1 MLRIL
6 DKDKAPIKGLRVY
19 KDYCIESVL
28 DLSNKTLSFSA
39 PWRNLRGAVELE
51 GYIETK
57 TDRYVVKEITKNKS
71 EGTAQIVAT
80 LDMESLEG
88 KSFRRFESVEQTIE
102 AALRLAFAGTG
113 WTIGESMVTKKRTI
127 RMSNTSALEVMKQ
140 ALKTYRAE
148 ITVNSKDQVISIYEK
163 IGEDKGAYFT
173 SQLNLKT
180 LSVQSTSYDFYTE
193 IEPYGKDGMTIES
206 VNDGKTYVE
215 NHQYSNKVK
224 RLIWKD
230 ERYTDP
236 ESLKEDAE
244 AKLADMSKPYTSYSA
259 DVIDLA
265 NAAPVTDYTPGE
277 YKVGVLT
284 VNGKRLTVPPDNTG
298 LIIRAAIVPE
308 QRRVRNYS
316 ILAYDIGDTVTLID
330 SYTGTREKQR
340 IVGIK
345 RYPEEPNRNTCTLAN
360 KVLTFEEL
368 AQKYDTAAET
378 IDNVTNDNGQIDGDT
393 IDELPAG
400 KVTDLDTTIDNAIIG
415 SAVIGDL
422 QVQYLEVTGKI
433 TAVEGEFGALK
444 ANVAE
449 FEEATIGRL
458 DAVDATI
465 ENLKV
470 TDLTAINAKIN
481 VLEADSANIKSLL
494 AGNAGVG
501 DLQNIHLTSQNAV
514 IDSALIR
521 TAVMQSVTVNDLL
534 AGTIST
540 NKFTIASDDGGI
552 KIVGATQQWTDKDG
566 KIRMQAGRD
575 ANGDFTFSLFDA
587 SGTGVLIDSTGI
599 KPGAIADGII
609 VNDMIAD
616 NAGIPGSKLDI
627 TSVINSINGST
638 STINSSRIWFDERNQ
653 SLNQIYSQMSDDLIT
668 IGASAD
674 NAVQIA
680 QDAMD
685 KLNGISTLDAISAVL
700 DNDAHVVHTEP
711 DGTGGDYGDCNTT
724 ITVFSGETDVSD
736 RAFYYAT
743 PSPGVTG
750 TWNAATRTYQVTGM
764 ASDSGYVDIE
774 AVYGT
779 EDHYL
784 AVDGKRL
791 ALPGGS
797 LLVIRSGGARITKR
811 FSISKA
817 PDGRVGVS
825 YSLQCSTL
833 AIRKQLD
840 GTMVPEGV
848 LFSGKYNNGSQIL
861 SYAGRY
867 KIEESTDGGSWTQKY
882 LSTSDEL
889 QKLYTP
895 SSSDIKMIR
904 GTLYAAGGGQE
915 LDSQSIVVLTDADD
929 LPDQISGLQDAI
941 YETNTH
947 VTNIQTSIDGIQG
960 NISDMTTQ
968 IHGVTQRVETVEGQA
983 SDLQGQINGVQG
995 EVDGV
1000 KEQVQGVADNA
1011 LLYNVRYA
1019 DNGNGTVT
1027 MTAILYQNGQEVTK
1041 NYPSWWYT
1049 WWKRSEMGSSYVG
1062 SGYSITMKTADI
1074 GFGTTVIGRF
1084 TMFDYRYLLVGGK
1097 RLILPGEKA
1106 LQVHVEN

>member
-6 DKDKAPIKGLRVY
+6 NKDKAPIKGLRVY

-28 DLSNKTLSFSA
+28 DLSNKTLYFSA

-71 EGTAQIVAT
+71 EGTAKIVAT

-113 WTIGESMVTKKRTI
+113 WTIGESMVVKKRTI
-127 RMSNTSALEVMKQ
+127 RMSNTSALEVLKQ

-148 ITVNSKDQVISIYEK
+148 ITVNSKDQVISIYEQ
-163 IGEDKGAYFT
+163 IGEDRGAYFT
-173 SQLNLKT
+173 PQLNLKT
-180 LSVQSTSYDFYTE
+180 LSVQSTSYDFFTE

-206 VNDGKTYVE
+206 VNGGKTYVE
-215 NHQYSNKVK
+215 NHQYSNKAK

-265 NAAPVTDYTPGE
+265 NAAPVVDHS
-277 YKVGVLT
+277 
-284 VNGKRLTVPPDNTG
+284 PDGTE
-298 LIIRAAIVPE
+298 RT
-308 QRRVRNYS
+308 RNYS

-330 SYTGTREKQR
+330 SFTGTREKQR

-345 RYPEEPNRNTCTLAN
+345 RYPEEPNKNTCTLAN
-360 KVLTFEEL
+360 KVLSFEEL
-368 AQKYDTAAET
+368 AQKYGDAADA

-393 IDELPAG
+393 IDELPAD
-400 KVTDLDTTIDNAIIG
+400 KVSGLDIEVENAIIN
-415 SAVIGDL
+415 SATIEDL
-422 QVQYLEVTGKI
+422 TVKYLEVTGKI
-433 TAVEGEFGALK
+433 TAVEGEFGTLK

-458 DAVDATI
+458 DAIDATI

-470 TDLTAINAKIN
+470 TDLTAINAAIN
-481 VLEADSANIKSLL
+481 VLQADSANIKSLL

-575 ANGDFTFSLFDA
+575 ANGDFTFSLFDT

-638 STINSSRIWFDERNQ
+638 STINSSRIWFDEQNQ

-700 DNDAHVVHTEP
+700 DNDAHVVHTKP

-750 TWNAATRTYQVTGM
+750 TWNAATRTYQVTGI
-764 ASDSGYVDIE
+764 ASDNGYVDIE

-784 AVDGKRL
+784 AVGGKRL

-861 SYAGRY
+861 NYAGRY

-889 QKLYTP
+889 QKLYMP

-915 LDSQSIVVLTDADD
+915 LDSQSIIVLTDADG

-983 SDLQGQINGVQG
+983 SDLQGQISGVQG

-1000 KEQVQGVADNA
+1000 KDQVQGVADNA

-1027 MTAILYQNGQEVTK
+1027 MTAILYQNGQEVTQ

-1084 TMFDYRYLLVGGK
+1084 TTFEYQYLVYK
-1097 RLILPGEKA
+1097 TNRLILPGGNV

>member
-19 KDYCIESVL
+19 KDYCIEGVL
-28 DLSNKTLSFSA
+28 ELDNKTLSFSA
-39 PWRNLRGAVELE
+39 PWRNLRDAVELE

-57 TDRYVVKEITKNKS
+57 TDRFVIKEITKNKS
-71 EGTAQIVAT
+71 DGTAQIVAT

-88 KSFRRFESVEQTIE
+88 KSFRRFESVEQTIQ
-102 AALRLAFAGTG
+102 AALQLAFAGTG
-113 WTIGESMVTKKRTI
+113 WTIGASMVTKKRTV
-127 RMSNTSALEVMKQ
+127 RMSNVSALDVMKQ

-148 ITVNSKDQVISIYEK
+148 ITVNSKDQVISVYEQ
-163 IGEDKGAYFT
+163 IGEDRGTYFT

-193 IEPYGKDGMTIES
+193 IEPYGKDGLTIES

-224 RLIWKD
+224 RMIWKD
-230 ERYTDP
+230 ERYTVP

-244 AKLADMSKPYTSYSA
+244 AKLADMSKPYTSYTA
-259 DVIDLA
+259 DVVDLA
-265 NAAPVTDYTPGE
+265 NAAPIVDHDPSG
-277 YKVGVLT
+277 
-284 VNGKRLTVPPDNTG
+284 TG
-298 LIIRAAIVPE
+298 TT
-308 QRRVRNYS
+308 RNYS

-340 IVGIK
+340 IVGIR
-345 RYPEEPNRNTCTLAN
+345 RYPEEPSRNTCTLAN

-433 TAVEGEFGALK
+433 TAVEGEFGTLK

-638 STINSSRIWFDERNQ
+638 STINSSRIWFDEQNQ

-724 ITVFSGETDVSD
+724 ITVFSGDTDVSD
-736 RAFYYAT
+736 RAFYHAT
-743 PSPGVTG
+743 SSPGVTG
-750 TWNAATRTYQVTGM
+750 TWNAATHTYQVAGM
-764 ASDSGYVDIE
+764 ASDNGYVDIE

-861 SYAGRY
+861 NYAGRY
-867 KIEESTDGGSWTQKY
+867 KIEESTDGGSWVQKY

-915 LDSQSIVVLTDADD
+915 LDSQSIIVLTDADD

-983 SDLQGQINGVQG
+983 SDLQEQISGVQG

-1000 KEQVQGVADNA
+1000 KNQVQGVADNA

-1027 MTAILYQNGQEVTK
+1027 MTAILYQNGQEVTQ

-1084 TMFDYRYLLVGGK
+1084 TTFEYQYLVYK
-1097 RLILPGEKA
+1097 TNRLILPGGNV

>member
-19 KDYCIESVL
+19 RDYCIESVL

-113 WTIGESMVTKKRTI
+113 WTIGESMVVKKRTI
-127 RMSNTSALEVMKQ
+127 RMSNTSALEVLKQ

-148 ITVNSKDQVISIYEK
+148 ITVNSKDRVISIYEQ
-163 IGEDKGAYFT
+163 IGEDRGAYFT

-206 VNDGKTYVE
+206 VNGGKTYVE

-265 NAAPVTDYTPGE
+265 NAAPVVDHS
-277 YKVGVLT
+277 
-284 VNGKRLTVPPDNTG
+284 PDGTE
-298 LIIRAAIVPE
+298 RT
-308 QRRVRNYS
+308 RNYS

-330 SYTGTREKQR
+330 SFTGTREKQR

-345 RYPEEPNRNTCTLAN
+345 RYPEEPNKNTCTLAN
-360 KVLTFEEL
+360 KVLSFEEL
-368 AQKYDTAAET
+368 AQKYGDAADA
-378 IDNVTNDNGQIDGDT
+378 IDNVTNDNGQIDGDA
-393 IDELPAG
+393 IDELPAD
-400 KVTDLDTTIDNAIIG
+400 KVSGLDIEVENAIIN
-415 SAVIGDL
+415 SATIGDL
-422 QVQYLEVTGKI
+422 TVKYLEVTGKI
-433 TAVEGEFGALK
+433 TAVEGEFGTLK
-444 ANVAE
+444 ANVAK

-458 DAVDATI
+458 DAIDATI

-470 TDLTAINAKIN
+470 TDLTAINAAID
-481 VLEADSANIKSLL
+481 VLQADSANIKSLL

-616 NAGIPGSKLDI
+616 NAGISGSKLDI

-638 STINSSRIWFDERNQ
+638 STINSSRIWFDEQNQ

-724 ITVFSGETDVSD
+724 ITVFSGDTDVSD

-764 ASDSGYVDIE
+764 ASDNGYVDIE

-784 AVDGKRL
+784 AVNGKRL

-840 GTMVPEGV
+840 GTMIPEGV

-861 SYAGRY
+861 NYAGRY

-915 LDSQSIVVLTDADD
+915 LDSQSIIVLTDADD

-968 IHGVTQRVETVEGQA
+968 IHGVTQRVETVEGQT
-983 SDLQGQINGVQG
+983 SDLQGQISGVQG

-1000 KEQVQGVADNA
+1000 KDQVQGVADNA

-1027 MTAILYQNGQEVTK
+1027 MTAILYQNGQEVTQ

-1084 TMFDYRYLLVGGK
+1084 TTFEYQYLVYK
-1097 RLILPGEKA
+1097 TNRLILPGGNV